1 MERSRMSRTAGAH
14 KNRMGGGRSPLAL
27 LGVLL
32 AVTLVAVMAL
42 GSRNA
47 QADTGDPTWTADP
60 STAGDYTTILGDD
73 TPMNG
78 RYAGRVWTDKS
89 VEADKTNGVFNTT
102 FSALGSSRVIN
113 SSVRNPLDVV
123 FIVDASGSM
132 NNIDN
137 GTRRMAAAASAL
149 NTAIGQLM
157 TDNANNRV
165 AVTAFS
171 SGTSGGNAGVVLP
184 LGRYATT
191 NGQTPSAENPL
202 FTYTYDPGNNGNNST
217 LSANASNDSGNRV
230 NKTFN
235 VAGGTNT
242 QQGIYTGMK
251 VLADVPSTDTK
262 VGTTELQRIPAVV
275 LLSDG
280 APTYSANSPDW
291 WSPTGTQVG
300 PGGSA
305 YYGNGMLAMMEASY
319 WKQQISNHYHVGDTK
334 YDTQVFTVRVGSLSG
349 NDLYLANVTLDP
361 NQYLSTDNDMSNSI
375 RNAWSDYISN
385 RTTTVQVN
393 DAWWE
398 TNYIT
403 LNHPASDDDITSL
416 NYADGAYTAGTDDLG
431 NVFANIIQRLQNTA
445 FNPVTDTMGEGTT
458 TPLTYVDPIGEYMEV
473 KNVTSVEL
481 FGKTYPVTYDAQH
494 RTYTLP
500 NETVDHEVY
509 HTPIN
514 LQNDIKITVSR
525 DQNGKETLTCT
536 VAAGALPVRVETIT
550 LNLDGTQAEN
560 GFTSNRDADAA
571 KPLRL
576 NYTVGFSSNVL
587 TDGKV
592 DLSKVS
598 AEYKAANRQNDGS
611 IAFYSNTY
619 DPANKQDDGK
629 TAGAATATFAPSK
642 DNRFY
647 YFQVNRVVYA
657 NGREGVLEVDPGQTP
672 ESETSPYVSDPVT
685 TDELDPAATYYLV
698 IDYHQQ
704 TIGDAHSPVQCVVAR
719 TGAELQNSVELD
731 DKSQLVT
738 KIGSPRL
745 GNTNHFTEEKKADG
759 NVASNPTGTAA
770 LAYAPTYQTSQGTT
784 DYQIRAYLG
793 NNGRVTVPTTGFSV
807 GKALTMANGLTA
819 PDQDFDFN
827 LAVTNGAP
835 GDVVVTRADGT
846 SETLTP
852 TWNSGTT
859 TVPLKAGETVFV
871 ETSPGAH
878 WTVTETAPDTDGFS
892 FEKVE
897 GSSDTVRVDQDTRSA
912 EGDATAGEVLT
923 AIYTNS
929 YTPEVE
935 WPSADG
941 SIPFTKTMTG
951 NLASGQP
958 RGFVAGDSF
967 TFTLEANEGSPLPRA
982 KDGDV
987 TFKVNAVAVKVT
999 AVNADGTFS
1008 LEITTQ
1014 GEGHSVT
1021 TTQDN
1026 AGSFGAAFSPIVF
1039 DAPGTYTY
1047 TLSEARATASNVV
1060 AGVTYDGA
1068 KYTYTV
1074 TVDIDEPD
1082 TTQLKVTHVQTD
1094 VANATDPNATAPSV
1108 ADDGRVGP
1116 AAFTNSYDT
1125 DKVVRRFGVKKTLS
1139 GKPLEAGA
1147 FSFKVEAQGAHALTA
1162 GEVAA
1167 LTGGVPSNEQAADY
1181 GYAEDSTQPMPA
1193 SDTATN
1199 NASGAVDFGG
1209 IAFTAADASLA
1220 GDATDT
1226 DALSRGVVYKYQV
1239 SEVVPGDAV
1248 SNVKDGIT
1256 YDTEVHDVYV
1266 YCHVETIRGVSTVR
1280 SQVIYG
1286 HDHGTP
1292 DPTTGVGV
1300 IPFSNSYEA
1309 QGTATISGTKTIDGR
1324 TFREGDTF
1332 TFTLSEVVNGVEGQP
1347 ILTKEV
1353 PVSDGRVGKNS
1364 LDFSFDPIAYNQ
1376 AGTHTYRVREVTP
1389 AHADRLSNM
1398 TYDTTVRTVTV
1409 TATDNGNGTIETAVD
1424 YGQGATAAAFT
1435 NTYTPPTAT
1444 VSLTGTK
1451 TFNGP
1456 ITAQAFD
1463 FSTYQT
1469 GADYAIAGVTPYS
1482 SWVNASTNT
1491 STSDDGSVT
1500 STATI
1505 PSLLPQASYG
1515 PGDYYFVIAENRDPD
1530 DNGVAYDETQYR
1542 VHLNVADNFD
1552 GTVTPT
1558 LTIKKVVDGAEDDWN
1573 STTPLA
1579 FSNTYDGNTQPTADL
1594 SKVTLNTPVPNDGYP
1609 FELRLQRQN
1618 DDGTWR
1624 DAKAGEAHMTGV
1636 EATEDGVY
1644 RGNSAGNGSLP
1655 FGQIVFQQPG
1665 TYRTSLK
1672 EVVPEG
1678 DRIQLL
1684 NNHVIANGVA
1694 YDTQEATR
1702 TYQVTRSGLGLTV
1715 NVADSNGFN
1724 FVNDGGIPVSKTVT
1738 ADGMDANLMPKG
1750 PFTFTVSGLGEGQSA
1765 YLVLDGQVT
1774 TLTNDSKF
1782 QLSANQTGRIYG
1794 LGQGGSVKLT
1804 EEKKDGFTPKAAE
1817 LTASAVTGGAAT
1829 PVAFENQYESKG
1841 SIDPEAAAKLNVTKT
1856 LTGRHM
1862 TAGQFTFTVAP
1873 ADEASRARL
1882 AAAELKS
1889 QAADTGK
1896 AAAAVT
1902 DDGKTLAD
1910 LLGAVK
1916 FTQADAGKTFTWKVT
1931 ENVPQTG
1938 VPAGYAYDDSE
1949 FTIKVAVKDNG
1960 NGTLTAT
1967 PSVTKGDEAADAIG
1981 FTNRYSAASAQAT
1994 LQVSKVLTGRAFA
2007 AGERFSFGLEA
2018 IDGAPMPAAGGEVT
2032 SVDTNLGQASFGSI
2046 TYTQPGTYRYRI
2058 TERAGNAPGVT
2069 YDPTVFIATVTVSD
2083 TGEGRLTATV
2093 TYNVENGATVTIP
2106 SFTNRYNSSGSM
2118 NGVASVNV
2126 FKTLAGRPM
2135 DAKQFSFTVT
2145 PADDAS
2151 AAKVPTQTLYSLAAD
2166 AGKREAAETAD
2177 DQLLS
2182 EVFSKVTFTE
2192 ADAGKTFAWTVAEN
2206 APAEDGSGYTYDRAT
2221 HRVEIKVTDDGKGTL
2236 TAQTLVDDA
2245 VVDGGHAALVFNNAY
2260 QASSNPDAAE
2270 GSGRVT
2276 TTKTLLNRDLAAGEF
2291 AFVMRDAKG
2300 AEVARATNGAD
2311 GTVDFGARTYT
2322 SSQAQD
2328 DVAAGVATMSRV
2340 DGKPVYHYTY
2350 TLVEDVSALPENV
2363 TAQQAVVSVT
2373 VNVTDN
2379 GDGTMTCDVVWPQNG
2394 QTGFVNAY
2402 EADPVQVQ
2410 VAGTKVV
2417 AAPSGLSVPDG
2428 MAGAFTFTLADEGG
2442 QVIRTATNDASGTVA
2457 FDPISYTQED
2467 LAGATERTFTY
2478 TVTEAGSVP
2487 GVSNE
2492 GGSKTVQV
2500 LLTQGADGHLSARM
2514 LGEPFSFT
2522 NTYGVEELV
2531 SSVTDQVS
2539 VTKTLAGRAL
2549 QAGEFRFEL
2558 VDPDSGNVVAA
2569 GTNDAD
2575 GRVTLSAVTYTEP
2588 GEHAYELREVAG
2600 DAPGVTY
2607 DTRLATVTTQV
2618 TDNGKGKLEAVH
2630 SVSGSKAVFENT
2642 FTPVP
2647 YVDPAFGVGAKKVL
2661 MGRDWTDGD
2670 AFTFVAEAETEG
2682 APMPDPAQVVATKG
2696 APMGTFGAVTFT
2708 EPGTYSYLVRE
2719 AAGDEKGMTYSKA
2732 LYRVT
2737 YTIARDEA
2745 TGELSGSKTVT
2756 PLKAH
2761 DGSEATGNADVMEFV
2776 NTYVKPAEPV
2786 VPDKPT
2792 GPDKPANPSKPKPV
2806 WGILPETGD
2815 ALAALA
2821 PWLGA
2826 GGGVAALAAM
2836 AVLRG
2841 GRRKK

>member
-1 MERSRMSRTAGAH
+1 
-14 KNRMGGGRSPLAL
+14 
-27 LGVLL
+27 
-32 AVTLVAVMAL
+32 
-42 GSRNA
+42 
-47 QADTGDPTWTADP
+47 
-60 STAGDYTTILGDD
+60 
-73 TPMNG
+73 
-78 RYAGRVWTDKS
+78 
-89 VEADKTNGVFNTT
+89 
-102 FSALGSSRVIN
+102 
-113 SSVRNPLDVV
+113 
-123 FIVDASGSM
+123 
-132 NNIDN
+132 
-137 GTRRMAAAASAL
+137 
-149 NTAIGQLM
+149 
-157 TDNANNRV
+157 
-165 AVTAFS
+165 
-171 SGTSGGNAGVVLP
+171 
-184 LGRYATT
+184 
-191 NGQTPSAENPL
+191 
-202 FTYTYDPGNNGNNST
+202 
-217 LSANASNDSGNRV
+217 
-230 NKTFN
+230 
-235 VAGGTNT
+235 
-242 QQGIYTGMK
+242 
-251 VLADVPSTDTK
+251 
-262 VGTTELQRIPAVV
+262 
-275 LLSDG
+275 
-280 APTYSANSPDW
+280 
-291 WSPTGTQVG
+291 
-300 PGGSA
+300 
-305 YYGNGMLAMMEASY
+305 
-319 WKQQISNHYHVGDTK
+319 
-334 YDTQVFTVRVGSLSG
+334 
-349 NDLYLANVTLDP
+349 
-361 NQYLSTDNDMSNSI
+361 MSNSI
-375 RNAWSDYISN
+375 RNAWSDYIN
-385 RTTTVQVN
+385 KRTTTVQVN
-393 DAWWE
+393 DSRWE
-398 TNYIT
+398 TNEIT
-403 LNHPASDDDITSL
+403 LNHPTSDDITSL
-416 NYADGAYTAGTDDLG
+416 YYADGAYTAGTDDLG
-431 NVFANIIQRLQNTA
+431 GVFANIIQRLQNTA
-445 FNPVTDTMGEGTT
+445 FNPVTDTLGEGM
-458 TPLTYVDPIGEYMEV
+458 TPLTYEDPIGEYMEV
-473 KNVTSVEL
+473 KGVTSVEL
-481 FGKTYPVTYDAQH
+481 FGEVYDEDDGVTYDSA
-494 RTYTLP
+494 TGTVSLP
-500 NETVDHEVY
+500 NISLEHPVY
-509 HTPIN
+509 KTPFS
-514 LQNDIKITVSR
+514 LSDIAIKVTEK
-525 DQNGKETLTCT
+525 DGKQTLTCT
-536 VAAGALPVRVETIT
+536 VPANVLPVRVETID
-550 LNLDGTQAEN
+550 LDEN
-560 GFTSNRDADAA
+560 DDQTNFTSNRDTNDAR
-571 KPLRL
+571 PLRL
-576 NYTVGFSSNVL
+576 NYTVGFSSDVL

-598 AEYKAANRQNDGS
+598 ADYKVKHRQKDGS
-611 IAFYSNTY
+611 IAFYSNIY
-619 DPANKQDDGK
+619 NSANVQDDK

-647 YFQVNRVVYA
+647 YFQANRPIYA
-657 NGREGVLEVDPGQTP
+657 SGTEGVLGKDGSVPDQPL
-672 ESETSPYVSDPVT
+672 T
-685 TDELDPAATYYLV
+685 TLDGWDDKATYYLV
-698 IDYHQQ
+698 IDYHELGAEQQ
-704 TIGDAHSPVQCVVAR
+704 VNRVVAR
-719 TGAELQNSVELD
+719 TGAELKKSVEV
-731 DKSQLVT
+731 KGGQVVT
-738 KIGSPRL
+738 KVHSPRL
-745 GNTNHFTEEKKADG
+745 GNTHHFTQEKEAAG
-759 NVASNPTGTAA
+759 TISANPTGTAA
-770 LAYAPTYQTSQGTT
+770 LAYAPTYQTSEGTT
-784 DYQIRAYLG
+784 DYQIKAYLG

-807 GKALTMANGLTA
+807 RKALTMANGLTA
-819 PDQDFDFN
+819 PDQAFDFN
-827 LAVTNGAP
+827 LAVTNGTP
-835 GDVVVTRADGT
+835 GDVVVTQADGT
-846 SETLTP
+846 SKTLTP

-859 TVPLKAGETVFV
+859 TVQLKAGETVFV

-878 WTVTETAPDTDGFS
+878 WTVTETAPNTEGFS
-892 FEKVE
+892 FEKAE
-897 GSSDTVRVDQDTRSA
+897 GSSGTVTVDQNTRSA
-912 EGDATAGEVLT
+912 EGNATAGEVLT

-987 TFKVNAVAVKVT
+987 TFEVNAVAVKVT
-999 AVNADGTFS
+999 AVNTDGTFN

-1021 TTQDN
+1021 TTRAN

-1068 KYTYTV
+1068 KYTYMV
-1074 TVDIDEPD
+1074 TVAVDETD
-1082 TTQLKVTHVQTD
+1082 RTQLKVTHVQTD

-1162 GEVAA
+1162 GEVAD

-1199 NASGAVDFGG
+1199 NASGAVDFDG

-1248 SNVKDGIT
+1248 SNVKDGVT
-1256 YDTEVHDVYV
+1256 YDTTHHDVYV
-1266 YCHVETIRGVSTVR
+1266 YCHVETIGGVSTVR

-1309 QGTATISGTKTIDGR
+1309 QGAATISGTKTIDGR

-1353 PVSDGRVGKNS
+1353 PDGQADKNS
-1364 LDFSFDPIAYNQ
+1364 LDFSFDPIAYSQ

-1389 AHADRLSNM
+1389 AAADRLSNM

-1409 TATDNGNGTIETAVD
+1409 TATDNGNGIIETAVD
-1424 YGQGATAAAFT
+1424 YGQGAIAAAFT

-1469 GADYAIAGVTPYS
+1469 GADFATAGVTPS
-1482 SWVNASTNT
+1482 PTWVNASTNT

-1542 VHLNVADNFD
+1542 VHLKVVDNFD
-1552 GTVTPT
+1552 GTATPT
-1558 LTIKKVVDGAEDDWN
+1558 LTIKKVVNGTETDWN
-1573 STTPLA
+1573 AETPLA
-1579 FSNTYDGNTQPTADL
+1579 FSNTYNGNTQSTANL
-1594 SKVTLNTPVPNDGYP
+1594 SKVTLNTTVPGGGYQ
-1609 FELRLQRQN
+1609 FELRIERLN
-1618 DDGTWR
+1618 ADGTFDR
-1624 DAKAGEAHMTGV
+1624 LAKAGEAHMTDV
-1636 EATEDGVY
+1636 TADDDGVY
-1644 RGNSAGNGSLP
+1644 RGSSAADGSLP

-1672 EVVPEG
+1672 EIVPEG
-1678 DRIQLL
+1678 DRIQLP
-1684 NNHVIANGVA
+1684 NNHVIVNDVA

-1724 FVNDGGIPVSKTVT
+1724 FVNDGGIPVSKIVT
-1738 ADGMDANLMPKG
+1738 AEGMDESLMPKG
-1750 PFTFTVSGLGEGQSA
+1750 PFTFTVSGLGEDQSA
-1765 YLVLDGQVT
+1765 YLVLDGKVT
-1774 TLTNDSKF
+1774 TLANESTF

-1882 AAAELKS
+1882 AATELKS

-2500 LLTQGADGHLSARM
+2500 LVTQGADGHLSARM
-2514 LGEPFSFT
+2514 VGEPFSFT
-2522 NTYGVEELV
+2522 NTYGVEELT

-2539 VTKTLAGRAL
+2539 VTKVLSGRAL

-2558 VDPDSGNVVAA
+2558 VDPDSGNVVAT
-2569 GTNDAD
+2569 GTNEAD

-2600 DAPGVTY
+2600 DATGVTY
-2607 DTRLATVTTQV
+2607 DKRLATVTTRV

-2630 SVSGSKAVFENT
+2630 SVSGGKAVFENT

-2682 APMPDPAQVVATKG
+2682 APMPDPVQVVATKD

-2708 EPGTYSYLVRE
+2708 QPGTYSYLVRE
-2719 AAGDEKGMTYSKA
+2719 SAGDEKGMTYSKA

-2756 PLKAH
+2756 LLKAH

-2776 NTYVKPAEPV
+2776 NTYVKPTEPV

-2806 WGILPETGD
+2806 WSILPETGD

-2826 GGGVAALAAM
+2826 GGGVAALAAV